1 MRARTLRAGAV
12 AASLA
17 LGVVWQAPQAEA
29 RKQTEYRYPFER
41 VWNTALRMVR
51 VDMRMPV
58 TDRDQEAGY
67 LLFDYSDRGRR
78 FPGSIELVKRER
90 NEMPVVTVVIQVQG
104 MPSYVEQMLLDKLAR
119 KLKDE
124 VGEPLEPKK
133 PPPEKPKDP
142 AQKPETP
149 PEGDVPPP
157 SDTPDAKLDTSDKI
171 L

>member
-1 MRARTLRAGAV
+1 
-12 AASLA
+12 
-17 LGVVWQAPQAEA
+17 
-29 RKQTEYRYPFER
+29 
-41 VWNTALRMVR
+41 
-51 VDMRMPV
+51 
-58 TDRDQEAGY
+58 
-67 LLFDYSDRGRR
+67 
-78 FPGSIELVKRER
+78 
-90 NEMPVVTVVIQVQG
+90 MPVVTVVIQVQG

-149 PEGDVPPP
+149 PEGDAPPP
-157 SDTPDAKLDTSDKI
+157 SDTPDAKLDNQVTT